1 MSPQDDDTLSAL
13 GKARE
18 RLYDPDIERSSLDS
32 PLSPRSNSTI
42 PRRWRERPRL
52 TPLGAPHHLRFASR
66 FFFIA
71 LGFFVIAVGISA
83 LLFYTG
89 SNTVSVDDIELTIQ
103 GPTTVAG
110 GDTVPLSISIANK
123 NPTTA
128 EEVVLDIDFPPG
140 TRSALD
146 LSQPYTRYSDA
157 LGSLAP
163 GGQVER
169 TVSAVLFG
177 SEGAKPTIEIAV
189 SFSTSRSSS
198 VFVKRLTYPIVISTA
213 PLSISLDAVT
223 ETISGKPF
231 TIRATVRSNAT
242 QAIDSVILKAQY
254 PAGYLLADSSITP
267 VGMNFSIGTL
277 APGAS
282 RVVTLTGTL
291 TGQDNDERVFHFTVG
306 TAKAVND
313 PALAVAYMTQET
325 QIRVAAPFLVTSFIV
340 NGSSVATPAVAPGA
354 PVTVRVSWSNA
365 LAVPL
370 ANAVIEVGISGAA
383 LDPASVEVQ
392 KGFYRSADRTVIF
405 SRDTDQALATLAPG
419 ATGFGTFSF
428 ATLASAP
435 RNSALTLTVSVA
447 GERVGQSGVPER
459 ITASANKTIRLV
471 SAVTFTTS
479 SSYAPGP
486 FANSGPV
493 PPVAEEETSYTVTW
507 GIVNT
512 GNDLADAAVTA
523 LLPSYVTFPGV
534 TLPADGSISFDGASR
549 KVTWRIGDMA
559 GGASRQGSFRVI
571 VTPSTSQRG
580 MAPLLTTV
588 PSFSAYDRYAEVQ
601 VTTTG
606 EAVSTETPGDPG
618 YTANK
623 ATVQ

>member
-1 MSPQDDDTLSAL
+1 MRGKSPTQARLCAPAPRSLRVLIAASRSPVYNAPMSPQDDDALSAL

-18 RLYDPDIERSSLDS
+18 RLYAPDIERSSLDS

-177 SEGAKPTIEIAV
+177 SEGA
-189 SFSTSRSSS
+189 
-198 VFVKRLTYPIVISTA
+198 
-213 PLSISLDAVT
+213 
-223 ETISGKPF
+223 
-231 TIRATVRSNAT
+231 T

-306 TAKAVND
+306 TAKAVNA

-405 SRDTDQALATLAPG
+405 SRDTDQALAILAPG

-435 RNSALTLTVSVA
+435 RNSALTLT
-447 GERVGQSGVPER
+447 E
-459 ITASANKTIRLV
+459 
-471 SAVTFTTS
+471 
-479 SSYAPGP
+479 
-486 FANSGPV
+486 
-493 PPVAEEETSYTVTW
+493 
-507 GIVNT
+507 
-512 GNDLADAAVTA
+512 
-523 LLPSYVTFPGV
+523 
-534 TLPADGSISFDGASR
+534 
-549 KVTWRIGDMA
+549 
-559 GGASRQGSFRVI
+559 
-571 VTPSTSQRG
+571 
-580 MAPLLTTV
+580 
-588 PSFSAYDRYAEVQ
+588 
-601 VTTTG
+601 
-606 EAVSTETPGDPG
+606 
-618 YTANK
+618 
-623 ATVQ
+623 